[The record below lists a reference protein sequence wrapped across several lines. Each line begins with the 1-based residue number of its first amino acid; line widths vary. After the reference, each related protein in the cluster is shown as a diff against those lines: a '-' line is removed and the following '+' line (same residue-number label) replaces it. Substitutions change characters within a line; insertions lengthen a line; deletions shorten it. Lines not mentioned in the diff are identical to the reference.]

1 MERYVIALDA
11 MGGDHA
17 PDATVG
23 GAVQA
28 LRRFEDI
35 SMILTGPKDRIEALL
50 AGADDVRRRIE
61 IVDCDEVITMDEHP
75 MMAVRKKVNSSMVQ
89 AMLAVR
95 EKRADAAV
103 SAGSTGAL
111 LACGML
117 RVGRIPGI
125 ERPALAPVLPGAN
138 GPFLLIDSG
147 ANVDCQPKYLTQ
159 FGLMGSVYMSAVMG
173 VKEPKVGLVNI
184 GTETEKG
191 NKLTKETFQMM
202 SAQTGSRFAG
212 NCEAREVPT
221 GDFDVV
227 VADGFDGNII
237 LKYTEG
243 IVSVLLGM
251 IKKNLK
257 SSVRTTIGAFLCKP
271 GFRKLKK
278 SMSSATQHN
287 TEICACLASFSI
299 IIKFFG
305 NISLVARI
313 FCKRLINETRI
324 RQFRM
329 ISSGIFSNSPIK
341 PICNHSFPAR
351 HYFFLYPFIQG
362 KHHNSACIS
371 VQTMYNKRPAAFRKS
386 SFFTHDFFQKLNRS
400 TRLASRIRNRKKP

>member
-23 GAVQA
+23 GAVRA

-95 EKRADAAV
+95 EKRAGAAV

-125 ERPALAPVLPGAN
+125 ERPALAPVLPGEN

-202 SAQTGSRFAG
+202 SAQTSYRFAG

-278 SMSSATQHN
+278 NLDYNAYGGAPLLGVEGAIVKAHGSSGDEAIAN
-287 TEICACLASFSI
+287 A
-299 IIKFFG
+299 
-305 NISLVARI
+305 
-313 FCKRLINETRI
+313 I
-324 RQFRM
+324 RQAREM
-329 ISSGIFSNSPIK
+329 LAGEVVEKIRSGLGNLSEQ
-341 PICNHSFPAR
+341 AE
-351 HYFFLYPFIQG
+351 
-362 KHHNSACIS
+362 
-371 VQTMYNKRPAAFRKS
+371 
-386 SFFTHDFFQKLNRS
+386 
-400 TRLASRIRNRKKP
+400 

>member
-23 GAVQA
+23 GAVRA

-95 EKRADAAV
+95 EKRAGAAV

-125 ERPALAPVLPGAN
+125 ERPALAPVLPGEN

-202 SAQTGSRFAG
+202 SAQTSYRFAG
-212 NCEAREVPT
+212 NCEAREVPS

-227 VADGFDGNII
+227 VADGFDGNLI

-243 IVSVLLGM
+243 LAGAMLTMLKENLMSSTRTKLGA
-251 IKKNLK
+251 L
-257 SSVRTTIGAFLCKP
+257 LCKP
-271 GFRKLKK
+271 AFR
-278 SMSSATQHN
+278 
-287 TEICACLASFSI
+287 SF
-299 IIKFFG
+299 K
-305 NISLVARI
+305 
-313 FCKRLINETRI
+313 KRLDYNAHGGAPLLGVEGAVVKAHG
-324 RQFRM
+324 
-329 ISSGIFSNSPIK
+329 SSGAEAISNAVRQ
-341 PICNHSFPAR
+341 AR
-351 HYFFLYPFIQG
+351 
-362 KHHNSACIS
+362 
-371 VQTMYNKRPAAFRKS
+371 TMLEGCVVEKIRAGLS
-386 SFFTHDFFQKLNRS
+386 GLEQEQVS
-400 TRLASRIRNRKKP
+400 TTNLMK